1 MAGVQLS
8 LEEKHKQHLL
18 LEHTLELQQREMESR
33 KEYLS
38 RLQVHSCGAQCGR
51 AAAPARRTYGGW
63 AARVGGVASWLI
75 KVRQAASRS
84 RPPARPPERSETEP
98 LPVRRR

>member
-38 RLQVHSCGAQCGR
+38 RLQVQLRCSC
-51 AAAPARRTYGGW
+51 
-63 AARVGGVASWLI
+63 AARQRLRGRTALHRG
-75 KVRQAASRS
+75 
-84 RPPARPPERSETEP
+84 
-98 LPVRRR
+98 

>member
-1 MAGVQLS
+1 MQLS

-38 RLQVHSCGAQCGR
+38 RLQVHSCGAPC
-51 AAAPARRTYGGW
+51 
-63 AARVGGVASWLI
+63 AARPRLRVVRTADGLPGWVALH
-75 KVRQAASRS
+75 RG
-84 RPPARPPERSETEP
+84 
-98 LPVRRR
+98 

>member
-38 RLQVHSCGAQCGR
+38 RLQVHSCGACR

-63 AARVGGVASWLI
+63 LPGWVALH
-75 KVRQAASRS
+75 RG
-84 RPPARPPERSETEP
+84 
-98 LPVRRR
+98 

>member
-38 RLQVHSCGAQCGR
+38 RLQVHSCAVLHVPPR
-51 AAAPARRTYGGW
+51 PRLRVVRTYGGW

-75 KVRQAASRS
+75 NVRQAASRS
-84 RPPARPPERSETEP
+84 RPPARTLRD
-98 LPVRRR
+98 